1 MLADTERLVDARMA
15 EKMSS
20 DTGTGRSQRREQP
33 SVRILIADDHELVR
47 QGMRTILQGEPG
59 WTVCGEATNGR
70 QAVTMALELNPDLV
84 VLDIAMPELNGVEVI
99 RQIRRSL
106 TVPILIVTMY
116 DADDVLREATDAGAN
131 GYVLK
136 AEAGRT
142 LVNAARTLLHGGSG
156 PSDRLHPTDGQEA
169 SARAADVL
177 PRPRGRELTSREREV
192 LQLLVEG
199 HGNKE
204 IAASLGITTK
214 TAETHRARIMSK
226 LNMHSMSELVR
237 YAIRNRIIEP

>member
-1 MLADTERLVDARMA
+1 
-15 EKMSS
+15 
-20 DTGTGRSQRREQP
+20 
-33 SVRILIADDHELVR
+33 VRILIADDHELVR

-70 QAVTMALELNPDLV
+70 QAVTMALELKPDLV

-99 RQIRRSL
+99 HQIRRSL
-106 TVPILIVTMY
+106 TMPILIVTMY
-116 DADDVLREATDAGAN
+116 DADDVLREATEAGAN

-142 LVNAARTLLHGGSG
+142 LVNAARTLLQRGDLPADQMRPAGEG
-156 PSDRLHPTDGQEA
+156 EA
-169 SARAADVL
+169 ARGAAEVL
-177 PRPRGRELTSREREV
+177 RRPRGRELTSREREV

-204 IAASLGITTK
+204 IAAALGITTK
-214 TAETHRARIMSK
+214 TAETHRARIMAK

>member
-1 MLADTERLVDARMA
+1 M
-15 EKMSS
+15 
-20 DTGTGRSQRREQP
+20 RE
-33 SVRILIADDHELVR
+33 VRILIADDHELVR

-59 WTVCGEATNGR
+59 WVVCGEAPTGR
-70 QAVTMALELNPDLV
+70 QAVTMTLDLKPDLV
-84 VLDIAMPELNGVEVI
+84 ILDIAMPELNGVEVI

-106 TVPILIVTMY
+106 PVPILIVTMY
-116 DADDVLREATDAGAN
+116 DAEDVLREATAAGAN

-142 LVNAARTLLHGGSG
+142 LVTAARSILQQGGFV
-156 PSDRLHPTDGQEA
+156 SDRMRVA
-169 SARAADVL
+169 AADPVAGGEPL
-177 PRPRGRELTSREREV
+177 RRRGGPELTSREREV

-199 HGNKE
+199 RANKE
-204 IAASLGITTK
+204 IASALGIAIK
-214 TAETHRARIMSK
+214 TAETHRARIMAK